1 MQWKSIVI
9 RNLINTSIQ
18 WIWRIPDWR
27 TAGGMHCWS
36 FSPTYRSLRYA
47 IVFKFIVLYC
57 FFTLFRIVY
66 NSYTVRIQFE
76 RGYQLADNFQRISVA
91 SRESSPWGRRNSGR
105 LVGGEHRALFI
116 TKNELSII
124 LIYRFNRI
132 DFPENISRNSAV
144 QMCSNAYKCQS
155 KVHKERKHLRG
166 GALQGIRKRCL
177 PECFQ
182 IAMKFSFVEVNH
194 FEQSPRSKLVM
205 KPRGRLLQIARPLS
219 RILLIV
225 FETQSCCSKL

>member
-1 MQWKSIVI
+1 
-9 RNLINTSIQ
+9 
-18 WIWRIPDWR
+18 
-27 TAGGMHCWS
+27 MHCWS

-66 NSYTVRIQFE
+66 NSYTVRMQFE

-105 LVGGEHRALFI
+105 LVGGEHHALFI

-144 QMCSNAYKCQS
+144 QMCSKCLQMPVES
-155 KVHKERKHLRG
+155 SQGKETPSWRSVTGDSETLSARM
-166 GALQGIRKRCL
+166 LSDSNEIFIRSS
-177 PECFQ
+177 E
-182 IAMKFSFVEVNH
+182 SF
-194 FEQSPRSKLVM
+194 RA
-205 KPRGRLLQIARPLS
+205 KPS
-219 RILLIV
+219 V
-225 FETQSCCSKL
+225 